1 MLGSSVWRRLE
12 REGHEVIG
20 RTRAELD
27 LRDTGAT
34 RECLR
39 DVKPDAVVLAAARV
53 GGIVANRDQPAE
65 FLAENLAIQL
75 SVIQGAHES
84 GVDRLLFIASAAI
97 YPAGNE
103 TLREESLLTGPL
115 EPNVEPYAL
124 AKIAGIKLCDA
135 HRRQY
140 GRRYSTVAPTNMYGP
155 GDKYDPDHSH
165 VVAGMIR
172 RFHAARYRGQKEVW
186 LWGTGRPRRELLY
199 VDDAADAVA
208 ILLAAGD
215 PPSLVNLPGF
225 EVSIRELADRVAEV
239 TGYDG
244 TILWDESK
252 PDGAMR
258 KTMDGSKMAA
268 LGWIPSTDLR
278 TGLARAY
285 ADFRTRVESGEIQ
298 V

>member
-12 REGHEVIG
+12 RDGHELIG
-20 RTRAELD
+20 RSRTELD
-27 LRDTGAT
+27 LRDPLTT
-34 RECLR
+34 RKFLE
-39 DVKPDAVVLAAARV
+39 DIKPDAVVLAAARV
-53 GGIVANRDQPAE
+53 GGIVANRDHPAE

-75 SVIQGAHES
+75 SVIQGAHEA
-84 GVDRLLFIASAAI
+84 GVERLLFIASAAI

-135 HRRQY
+135 YRRQY

-155 GDKYDPDHSH
+155 GDNYDQEHSH

-172 RFHAARYRGQKEVW
+172 RFHTARARGEREVQ

-208 ILLAAGD
+208 ILLAAD
-215 PPSLVNLPGF
+215 DSPNLVNLPGF
-225 EVSIRELADRVAEV
+225 EVSICELADRVAEV
-239 TGYDG
+239 TGFDG
-244 TILWDESK
+244 AILWDESK

-258 KTMDGSKMAA
+258 KAMDGSKMDA
-268 LGWIPSTDLR
+268 LGWIPSTELG
-278 TGLARAY
+278 TGLVRAY
-285 ADFRTRVESGEIQ
+285 ADFRARMESGEIQ